1 MRKIIILAFAIS
13 AVTCTPVAAH
23 PQYNSETLKQME
35 AAGLEYDVPLDE
47 IMSRQRDQ
55 QERLKHKNVVGNPA
69 TTDPAGDISGAKF
82 SNDEFRITPNDKAP
96 DDGYNSSTWGELHIN
111 SHYARNVY
119 HPNPTG
125 TRFKG
130 WDELRYV
137 DDLN

>member
-47 IMSRQRDQ
+47 IMSRQRDR

-69 TTDPAGDISGAKF
+69 TTHPVSDTPGAKF

>member
-1 MRKIIILAFAIS
+1 MEKIIVLVFTIS
-13 AVTCTPVAAH
+13 LIMCTPVAAL
-23 PQYNSETLKQME
+23 PQYSSETLKQME
-35 AAGLEYDVPLDE
+35 AAGIEHDTPLDE
-47 IMSRQRDQ
+47 IMSRQRDR
-55 QERLKHKNVVGNPA
+55 QERLKQKNVVGNPA
-69 TTDPAGDISGAKF
+69 TTETVSNPSGAKF
-82 SNDEFRITPNDKAP
+82 SNDEFRIAPNDKAP